1 MTPANSLAQI
11 RQLAASEDRCI
22 IYTPV
27 LDELRA
33 RQMDT
38 DDLLEIIASEIGEAH
53 CFKVEPTAKY
63 YAGTTSDYYS
73 IWIDVCGCHMFLKLL
88 VASQRGID
96 KLVITSF
103 KRDDRH
109 V

>member
-1 MTPANSLAQI
+1 MTPANPLTRI
-11 RQLAASEDRCI
+11 RQLASAEANCI
-22 IYTPV
+22 MYTPV
-27 LDELRA
+27 LEEIRS

-38 DDLLEIIASEIGEAH
+38 DELLEIIASEVGEAH
-53 CFKVEPTAKY
+53 CFAVKPTERY
-63 YAGTTSDYYS
+63 YPSTTSDYYS
-73 IWIDVCGCHMFLKLL
+73 IWVDVCGCHMFIKLFI
-88 VASQRGID
+88 ASVDGGD